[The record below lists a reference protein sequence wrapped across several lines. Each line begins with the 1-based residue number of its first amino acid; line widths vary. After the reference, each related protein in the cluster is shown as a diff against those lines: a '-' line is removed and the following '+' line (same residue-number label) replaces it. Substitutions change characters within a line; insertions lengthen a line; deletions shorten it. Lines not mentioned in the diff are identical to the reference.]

1 MWKRNKDVKERSR
14 FGEGVAGY
22 NSKQG
27 SHDLMKTMVP
37 EQVSWGFWVSHDPCI
52 GNSDAKALR

>member
-37 EQVSWGFWVSHDPCI
+37 EQVSWGF
-52 GNSDAKALR
+52 